1 MSAPAEGLGRRS
13 VEICGQRYEQLRRHV
28 LEDQELGTQRW
39 GLNLLLT
46 RGLAAWIQACQS
58 EPVERSEPPA
68 MTPPTSTAVV
78 AVRLLE
84 PVQQQ
89 MAAVLAEMILRRSL

>member
-1 MSAPAEGLGRRS
+1 METCR
-13 VEICGQRYEQLRRHV
+13 QRYEQLRRHV
-28 LEDQELGTQRW
+28 LEGRELGTQRW

-58 EPVERSEPPA
+58 EPAERWEPWG
-68 MTPPTSTAVV
+68 MTPTTAAV
-78 AVRLLE
+78 AVRLAE

-89 MAAVLAEMILRRSL
+89 MAAVLAEMILQRSL

>member
-1 MSAPAEGLGRRS
+1 MSAPAEALGRRS
-13 VEICGQRYEQLRRHV
+13 IEFCGQRYEQLRRHV
-28 LEDQELGTQRW
+28 LEGRELGAQRW

-46 RGLAAWIQACQS
+46 RGFAAWIQAGLS
-58 EPVERSEPPA
+58 EPVDRSEPPA
-68 MTPPTSTAVV
+68 MTPPTPTAAV
-78 AVRLLE
+78 AVRLSG